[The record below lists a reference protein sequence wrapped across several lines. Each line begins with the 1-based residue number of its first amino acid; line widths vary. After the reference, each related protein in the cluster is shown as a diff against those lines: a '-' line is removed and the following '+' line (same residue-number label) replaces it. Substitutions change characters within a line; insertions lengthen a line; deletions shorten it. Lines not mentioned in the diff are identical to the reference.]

1 VLRILK
7 LKAEGT
13 KLKALDFSRAN
24 VAGLELI
31 SRLLNKN
38 NTTKSKII

>member
-1 VLRILK
+1 VLRFTK

-13 KLKALDFSRAN
+13 KLKVLDFSQVN
-24 VAGLELI
+24 VTGLELI